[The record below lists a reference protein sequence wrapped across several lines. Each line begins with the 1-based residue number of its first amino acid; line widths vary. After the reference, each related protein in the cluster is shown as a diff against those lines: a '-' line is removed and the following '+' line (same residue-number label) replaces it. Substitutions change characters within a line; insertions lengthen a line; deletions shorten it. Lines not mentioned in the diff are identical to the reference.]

1 MFGELIA
8 WYLFFGGMAGGAC
21 LVGLLIEACAS
32 ISCRKAGEAAHAS
45 SVLRRGHALAWC
57 QFHDMVGRPTLIAAT
72 LAAAVGSI
80 CLLGDMVR
88 PEQAHLLFIR
98 PVFSVLNVGA
108 LALALFLV
116 VLIAL
121 LAIDLRGIDLPSRV
135 LVALKV
141 LVGVLACVVIVY
153 TGVYLNSMWT
163 IVPWSS
169 VFLVPLFLFSSLAT
183 GAVVP
188 FLVVGIANI
197 DLRLCSEPLKVLTR
211 LDVACIAGEMI
222 SLIAMFIQ
230 MGGLDEQSPFV
241 LFFSDGLC
249 LPFLLGFIGC
259 GILAPLLLDAL
270 SLKARVIGPWHVL
283 ILGFTTMIG
292 GYFLRYCVMG
302 VSVVFRAM
310 TIAAIGV

>member
-21 LVGLLIEACAS
+21 LAGLLIKACAS
-32 ISCRKAGEAAHAS
+32 ISWRKAGGAALAS
-45 SVLRRGHALAWC
+45 SALGQRHALVWR
-57 QFHDMVGRPTLIAAT
+57 QFHDLVGRPTLIAAT

-121 LAIDLRGIDLPSRV
+121 LAIDLRGIDLSFRV

-141 LVGVLACVVIVY
+141 LAGALACVIIVY
-153 TGVYLNSMWT
+153 TGIYLNSIWT

-169 VFLVPLFLFSSLAT
+169 AFLVPLFLFSSLAT
-183 GAVVP
+183 GLAVP
-188 FLVVGIANI
+188 FLVVGISNV
-197 DLRLCSEPLKVLTR
+197 DLKLCSEPLKVLAR
-211 LDVACIAGEMI
+211 LDAVCIAGEMI

-230 MGGLDEQSPFV
+230 MGGLDEQSPFA
-241 LFFSDGLC
+241 LFFSDGLG

-270 SLKARVIGPWHVL
+270 SLRARVIGPWHVL
-283 ILGFTTMIG
+283 VLGFTTMIG

>member
-21 LVGLLIEACAS
+21 LAGLLVKACANIFQHEACAQVFCS
-32 ISCRKAGEAAHAS
+32 
-45 SVLRRGHALAWC
+45 LRQRRAFAWH
-57 QFHDMVGRPTLIAAT
+57 QFHAMVGRPTLIVAT
-72 LAAAVGSI
+72 LAAAVGSV

-121 LAIDLRGIDLPSRV
+121 LAIDLRGISFSSRV
-135 LVALKV
+135 RVPLEILA
-141 LVGVLACVVIVY
+141 GVLACVVIVY
-153 TGVYLNSMWT
+153 TGVYLNSIWT
-163 IVPWSS
+163 IAPWSS

-183 GAVVP
+183 GLAVP
-188 FLVVGIANI
+188 FLVVGIANV
-197 DLRLCSEPLKVLTR
+197 DLRPSREPLGFLAR
-211 LDVACIAGEMI
+211 LDAVFIAGEII

-230 MGGLDEQSPFV
+230 IGGFETQSPFA

-270 SLKARVIGPWHVL
+270 PLRARVISPWHVL
-283 ILGFTTMIG
+283 VLGFTTMIG

-310 TIAAIGV
+310 AIAAIGV